1 MCGPAKLQDAALRVA
16 FQGSPGAYSDIACRE
31 VFPGCESLPC
41 PSFEDTFAAAR
52 SGEAGAAVLPI
63 ENSLAGRV
71 ADIHH
76 LLPTG
81 DLWIFGEHYQRIEHC
96 LLAPRGVGL
105 NSLTKVHSHAQA
117 LGQCRNLIRHLGL
130 QAIAHADTA
139 AAASE
144 VALRSR
150 DDESAIAS
158 PLAAQLYD
166 LDILQRGIE
175 DARPNTT
182 RFLLMALRD
191 SIPPRH
197 TPPEPGDGLTITSFL
212 FRVRSV
218 PAALFKA
225 LGGFATNNV
234 NMTKLES
241 YLVDGRFTAAQ
252 FYADVEG
259 HIREPRLERAFEELK
274 FFARPDSVRILGV
287 YPAHPFR
294 QWSCDETDSP
304 AGATIEEKTP
314 SASPQAARSQ

>member
-1 MCGPAKLQDAALRVA
+1 MSLTNAPDTSLASVRAPLQSAPLQSAALRVA

-31 VFPGCESLPC
+31 VFPECETLPC
-41 PSFEDTFAAAR
+41 PSFEDAFAAVR
-52 SGEAGAAVLPI
+52 SGEAGAALLPI

-96 LLAPRGVGL
+96 LLAPRNVGL
-105 NSLTKVHSHAQA
+105 NSLTKVHSHVQA
-117 LGQCRNLIRHLGL
+117 LGQCRNMIRHLGL

-150 DDESAIAS
+150 DDEAAIAS
-158 PLAAQLYD
+158 TMAAQLYG

-175 DARPNTT
+175 DAQSNTT

-191 SIPPRH
+191 SIPPGYA
-197 TPPEPGDGLTITSFL
+197 PPEPGDGPVITSFL

-218 PAALFKA
+218 PAALFKS

-259 HIREPRLERAFEELK
+259 HIREPQLERAFEELE
-274 FFARPDSVRILGV
+274 FFAYPNSVRILGV
-287 YPAHPFR
+287 YPAHSFR
-294 QWSCDETDSP
+294 QLGCDETSSP
-304 AGATIEEKTP
+304 G
-314 SASPQAARSQ
+314 